1 LQYRLAVHYWDDN
14 GHGSSYATVRVF
26 VHGML
31 VFEEADVELKNCE
44 MWEVGT
50 LEWPSGTIVPATGSG
65 NGLKISSSSLW
76 CFEGDYR

>member
-1 LQYRLAVHYWDDN
+1 LQYRLAVHYRDDN